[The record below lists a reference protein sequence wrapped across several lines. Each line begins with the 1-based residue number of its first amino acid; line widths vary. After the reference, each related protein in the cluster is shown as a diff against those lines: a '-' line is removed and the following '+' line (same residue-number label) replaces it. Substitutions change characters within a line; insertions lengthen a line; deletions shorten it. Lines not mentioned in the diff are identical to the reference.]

1 MNDMPFPRRF
11 PWLPAMAILSFSG
24 ALVLCNWLVWTPMQR
39 YYLGAYLRCA
49 LLGTDPASSTE
60 VRWLYKTAP
69 HKQQELA
76 TDADVVP
83 ATAGDDR
90 GIPMQLSPAA
100 RQAGWAGLLQGPD
113 EWLQTVRLQ
122 PFLEAQFYDGKSF
135 WRLLL
140 TPLLW
145 GVAMFFSL
153 LAMGSILRSLNAYD
167 QWDLER
173 IEWGEPPTSW
183 PQRWRKKIGRTRFG
197 LPGFARRKI
206 PEIARK
212 ATPQTQASI
221 HSESS
226 KKPIQPVLPIFGATI
241 IAVDDRPKE
250 RAASKETKRI
260 E

>member
-1 MNDMPFPRRF
+1 MF
-11 PWLPAMAILSFSG
+11 
-24 ALVLCNWLVWTPMQR
+24 
-39 YYLGAYLRCA
+39 
-49 LLGTDPASSTE
+49 GTGPASSTE

-69 HKQQELA
+69 NEKQELA

-100 RQAGWAGLLQGPD
+100 RQAGWTGLLQGPD

-122 PFLEAQFYDGKSF
+122 PLLEAQFYDGKNF

-145 GVAMFFSL
+145 GAAMFFSL
-153 LAMGSILRSLNAYD
+153 LAGGSILWGLNAYD
-167 QWDLER
+167 EWDLER
-173 IEWGEPPTSW
+173 IKWGEPPTSW
-183 PQRWRKKIGRTRFG
+183 PQRWRKKIGRMRFS
-197 LPGFARRKI
+197 LPGFAMRKI

-212 ATPQTQASI
+212 VTPQTQASI
-221 HSESS
+221 RAESL
-226 KKPIQPVLPIFGATI
+226 KKPIQPVLPFFGPTI
-241 IAVDDRPKE
+241 AAADDRPKE
-250 RAASKETKRI
+250 RFVSKEAKRI

>member
-11 PWLPAMAILSFSG
+11 PWLPAMAILAFSG
-24 ALVLCNWLVWTPMQR
+24 ALFLCNWLVWTPMQR
-39 YYLGAYLRCA
+39 YYLGAYLRCV
-49 LLGTDPASSTE
+49 LLGTNPASSTE

-90 GIPMQLSPAA
+90 GIPMRLSPAA
-100 RQAGWAGLLQGPD
+100 RQAGWSGLLQEPE

-122 PFLEAQFYDGKSF
+122 PFLEAQFYDGESI

-145 GVAMFFSL
+145 GAAMFFFL
-153 LAMGSILRSLNAYD
+153 LAGGSILRSLNAYD

-183 PQRWRKKIGRTRFG
+183 PQRWRKNIGRTRFG
-197 LPGFARRKI
+197 LQGFARRKI

-212 ATPQTQASI
+212 AMPQTQASI
-221 HSESS
+221 HAESS
-226 KKPIQPVLPIFGATI
+226 KKPIQPVLPLFGLTI
-241 IAVDDRPKE
+241 AADDERPKE
-250 RAASKETKRI
+250 RFASKKTKRI

>member
-1 MNDMPFPRRF
+1 MNDISFPRRF
-11 PWLPAMAILSFSG
+11 PWLPLMAILAFSG
-24 ALVLCNWLVWTPMQR
+24 ALFLCNWLVWTPMQR
-39 YYLGAYLRCA
+39 HYLRAYLRCA
-49 LLGTDPASSTE
+49 LFGTGPASSTE

-69 HKQQELA
+69 NEKQELA

-100 RQAGWAGLLQGPD
+100 RQAGWTGLIQGSD
-113 EWLQTVRLQ
+113 EWLHSAMLQ
-122 PFLEAQFYDGKSF
+122 PFLQVQFYAGKSF
-135 WRLLL
+135 WILLL

-145 GVAMFFSL
+145 GAAMFFFL
-153 LAMGSILRSLNAYD
+153 LAGGSVLRSLNAYD
-167 QWDLER
+167 EWDLER
-173 IEWGEPPTSW
+173 IEWGEPPTRW
-183 PQRWRKKIGRTRFG
+183 PQRWRRKIGRTRFD

-212 ATPQTQASI
+212 ATPQTQASF

-226 KKPIQPVLPIFGATI
+226 KKPIQPMFPFFGSTI
-241 IAVDDRPKE
+241 AADDDRPKE
-250 RAASKETKRI
+250 RFVSTETRRI

>member
-1 MNDMPFPRRF
+1 MNNMPFPGRF
-11 PWLPAMAILSFSG
+11 SWLPVMAILAFSG
-24 ALVLCNWLVWTPMQR
+24 ALFLCNWLVWTPMQR
-39 YYLGAYLRCA
+39 YYLGTYLRCA

-69 HKQQELA
+69 NKKQELA
-76 TDADVVP
+76 KDADVVP
-83 ATAGDDR
+83 ATAGDNR

-100 RQAGWAGLLQGPD
+100 RQAGWSGLLQGPD
-113 EWLQTVRLQ
+113 EWFQTVRLQ
-122 PFLEAQFYDGKSF
+122 PFLEAQFYTGKSF

-226 KKPIQPVLPIFGATI
+226 KKPIQPVLPFFGSTI
-241 IAVDDRPKE
+241 AADDDRPKE
-250 RAASKETKRI
+250 RFASKEAKRI

>member
-1 MNDMPFPRRF
+1 MNDMPFPKRF
-11 PWLPAMAILSFSG
+11 PWLPAMAILVFSG
-24 ALVLCNWLVWTPMQR
+24 ALFLCNWLVWTPMQR
-39 YYLGAYLRCA
+39 HYLRAYLRCA
-49 LLGTDPASSTE
+49 LFGTGPASSTE

-69 HKQQELA
+69 NEKQELA

-100 RQAGWAGLLQGPD
+100 RQAGWTGLIQGSD
-113 EWLQTVRLQ
+113 EWLHSAMLQ
-122 PFLEAQFYDGKSF
+122 PFLQAQFYAGKSF
-135 WRLLL
+135 WILLL

-145 GVAMFFSL
+145 GAAMFFFL
-153 LAMGSILRSLNAYD
+153 LAGGSVLRSLNAYD
-167 QWDLER
+167 EWDLER
-173 IEWGEPPTSW
+173 IEWGEPPTRW

-226 KKPIQPVLPIFGATI
+226 KKPIQPMFPFFGSTI
-241 IAVDDRPKE
+241 AADDDRPKE
-250 RAASKETKRI
+250 RFVSTETRRI

>member
-11 PWLPAMAILSFSG
+11 PWLPAMAILAFSG
-24 ALVLCNWLVWTPMQR
+24 ALFLCDWLVWTPMQR
-39 YYLGAYLRCA
+39 YYLGTYLRCA
-49 LLGTDPASSTE
+49 LLGTNPASSTE

-100 RQAGWAGLLQGPD
+100 RQAGWTGLLQGSE

-122 PFLEAQFYDGKSF
+122 LFLEAQFYDGKSF

-145 GVAMFFSL
+145 GAAMFFFL
-153 LAMGSILRSLNAYD
+153 LAGGSILRSLNAYD

-183 PQRWRKKIGRTRFG
+183 PQRWRKKVGRMRFS
-197 LPGFARRKI
+197 LPGFAMRKI
-206 PEIARK
+206 PEIARTP
-212 ATPQTQASI
+212 TPQAQASI
-221 HSESS
+221 HAESL

-241 IAVDDRPKE
+241 DAATDRPKE
-250 RAASKETKRI
+250 HFASKETKRI

>member
-1 MNDMPFPRRF
+1 MNDLPFPRRF
-11 PWLPAMAILSFSG
+11 PWLPAMAILAFSG
-24 ALVLCNWLVWTPMQR
+24 ALFLCNWLVWTPMQR
-39 YYLGAYLRCA
+39 YYLGSYLRCA
-49 LLGTDPASSTE
+49 LFGTDPAAGTE

-100 RQAGWAGLLQGPD
+100 RQAGWTGLLQGPD

-122 PFLEAQFYDGKSF
+122 PFLEAQFYDGKSI

-145 GVAMFFSL
+145 GAAMFFSL
-153 LAMGSILRSLNAYD
+153 LAGGGILRGLNAYD
-167 QWDLER
+167 EWDLER
-173 IEWGEPPTSW
+173 IKWGEPPTSW
-183 PQRWRKKIGRTRFG
+183 PQRWRKKIGKMRFS
-197 LPGFARRKI
+197 LPEFWKQRR
-206 PEIARK
+206 PEIALK
-212 ATPQTQASI
+212 PPPPEPATAPAEPLKT
-221 HSESS
+221 
-226 KKPIQPVLPIFGATI
+226 PRQPVLPLFGAPNG
-241 IAVDDRPKE
+241 RQKE
-250 RAASKETKRI
+250 GFAWDEHNGI

>member
-1 MNDMPFPRRF
+1 MNDMPFPKRF
-11 PWLPAMAILSFSG
+11 PWLPAMAILAFSG
-24 ALVLCNWLVWTPMQR
+24 ALSLCNGLVWTPMQR

-49 LLGTDPASSTE
+49 LLGTNLASSTE

-69 HKQQELA
+69 NEKQELA

-100 RQAGWAGLLQGPD
+100 RQAGWSGLLQGPD
-113 EWLQTVRLQ
+113 GWLQTVRLQ
-122 PFLEAQFYDGKSF
+122 PFLEAQFYDGESF

-145 GVAMFFSL
+145 GAAMFFFL
-153 LAMGSILRSLNAYD
+153 LAGGSILRSLNAYD

-173 IEWGEPPTSW
+173 IEWGEHPTSW

-197 LPGFARRKI
+197 LPGFASRNI
-206 PEIARK
+206 PEIGRK
-212 ATPQTQASI
+212 ATLQTQAGI

-226 KKPIQPVLPIFGATI
+226 KKPIPPVLPFFGSTI
-241 IAVDDRPKE
+241 AAADDRPKE
-250 RAASKETKRI
+250 RFASKETKRI

>member
-1 MNDMPFPRRF
+1 MNDLPFPRRF
-11 PWLPAMAILSFSG
+11 PWLPALAILAFSG
-24 ALVLCNWLVWTPMQR
+24 SLFLCNWLVWTPMQR
-39 YYLGAYLRCA
+39 YYLGSYLKCA
-49 LLGTDPASSTE
+49 LFGTDAAAGTE

-83 ATAGDDR
+83 ATAGDDH

-100 RQAGWAGLLQGPD
+100 RQAGWSGLLQGPE

-122 PFLEAQFYDGKSF
+122 PFLEAQFYDRKSF

-145 GVAMFFSL
+145 GAAMFFSL
-153 LAMGSILRSLNAYD
+153 LAGGSILRDLNAYD
-167 QWDLER
+167 EGDLER
-173 IEWGEPPTSW
+173 IKWGERPTSW

-197 LPGFARRKI
+197 LPGFTSGRI
-206 PEIARK
+206 PEIVRK

-226 KKPIQPVLPIFGATI
+226 KKPIQPVLPFFGSTI
-241 IAVDDRPKE
+241 AANDDRPKE
-250 RAASKETKRI
+250 RFASTETKRI

>member
-1 MNDMPFPRRF
+1 
-11 PWLPAMAILSFSG
+11 
-24 ALVLCNWLVWTPMQR
+24 MQR

-49 LLGTDPASSTE
+49 FVGTDPASSTE
-60 VRWLYKTAP
+60 VRWLYRTAP

-83 ATAGDDR
+83 ATAGDDS

-100 RQAGWAGLLQGPD
+100 RQAGWTGLLQEPD
-113 EWLQTVRLQ
+113 EWLQAVRLQ
-122 PFLEAQFYDGKSF
+122 PYLEAQFYDGKSF

-145 GVAMFFSL
+145 GAAMFFSL
-153 LAMGSILRSLNAYD
+153 LAMGGILRSLNAYD

-173 IEWGEPPTSW
+173 IEWGEPPASW
-183 PQRWRKKIGRTRFG
+183 PQRWRKRIGRTRFS
-197 LPGFARRKI
+197 LRGFASRNI
-206 PEIARK
+206 PETARK
-212 ATPQTQASI
+212 ETPQTQASI

-226 KKPIQPVLPIFGATI
+226 KKPVQSVLPIFGSTI
-241 IAVDDRPKE
+241 SAANDRPKE
-250 RAASKETKRI
+250 RSASKETKRI

>member
-11 PWLPAMAILSFSG
+11 PWLPAMAILAFSG
-24 ALVLCNWLVWTPMQR
+24 ALFLCNWLVWTPMQR
-39 YYLGAYLRCA
+39 YYLGSYLRCA

-69 HKQQELA
+69 NKKQELA
-76 TDADVVP
+76 KDADVVP
-83 ATAGDDR
+83 ATAGDNR

-100 RQAGWAGLLQGPD
+100 RQAGWSGLLQGPD
-113 EWLQTVRLQ
+113 EWFQTVRLQ
-122 PFLEAQFYDGKSF
+122 PFLEAQFYTGKSF

-145 GVAMFFSL
+145 GAAMFFFL
-153 LAMGSILRSLNAYD
+153 LAGENILRSLSAYD

-183 PQRWRKKIGRTRFG
+183 PQRWRKKIGRTRFV

-221 HSESS
+221 HAESL

-241 IAVDDRPKE
+241 DDANDRPKD
-250 RAASKETKRI
+250 RFALKETKRI

>member
-1 MNDMPFPRRF
+1 
-11 PWLPAMAILSFSG
+11 
-24 ALVLCNWLVWTPMQR
+24 
-39 YYLGAYLRCA
+39 
-49 LLGTDPASSTE
+49 
-60 VRWLYKTAP
+60 LYKTAADG
-69 HKQQELA
+69 KQEFAL
-76 TDADVVP
+76 DADVVP

-90 GIPMQLSPAA
+90 GIPMRLSAAA
-100 RQAGWAGLLQGPD
+100 RQAGWSGLLQGPE

-135 WRLLL
+135 WRLML

-145 GVAMFFSL
+145 GAAMFFFL

-197 LPGFARRKI
+197 LPGFARRKM

-212 ATPQTQASI
+212 TTLQTPASI
-221 HSESS
+221 PAESL
-226 KKPIQPVLPIFGATI
+226 KKPIQPVLPIFGSTI
-241 IAVDDRPKE
+241 IAADDSPKE
-250 RAASKETKRI
+250 RFASKETKRI

>member
-1 MNDMPFPRRF
+1 MNYLPFPRRF
-11 PWLPAMAILSFSG
+11 PWLPAMAILAFSG
-24 ALVLCNWLVWTPMQR
+24 ALFLCNWLVWTPMQR
-39 YYLGAYLRCA
+39 YYLGSYLRCA
-49 LLGTDPASSTE
+49 LFKTAPSAGAE
-60 VRWLYKTAP
+60 VQWLYKTAP
-69 HKQQELA
+69 NEKQELA

-90 GIPMQLSPAA
+90 GIPMQLSPEA
-100 RQAGWAGLLQGPD
+100 RQAGWTCLLQGPE
-113 EWLQTVRLQ
+113 EWLQTVKLQ

-145 GVAMFFSL
+145 GVAMFFFL

-167 QWDLER
+167 EWDLER
-173 IEWGEPPTSW
+173 IKWGEPPTSW
-183 PQRWRKKIGRTRFG
+183 PQRWRKKIGRTRFV
-197 LPGFARRKI
+197 LPGFARRKM

-221 HSESS
+221 HAESL
-226 KKPIQPVLPIFGATI
+226 KKPIQPVLPIFGSTI
-241 IAVDDRPKE
+241 AAADDRPKE
-250 RAASKETKRI
+250 RFASKETKRI

>member
-1 MNDMPFPRRF
+1 MNYLPFPRRF
-11 PWLPAMAILSFSG
+11 PWLPAMAILAFSG
-24 ALVLCNWLVWTPMQR
+24 ALFLCNWLVWTPIQR
-39 YYLGAYLRCA
+39 YYLGTYLRCA
-49 LLGTDPASSTE
+49 LFGTDPASSTE

-100 RQAGWAGLLQGPD
+100 RQAGWSGLLQGPD

-122 PFLEAQFYDGKSF
+122 PFLEAQFYDGESF

-145 GVAMFFSL
+145 GAAMFFFL
-153 LAMGSILRSLNAYD
+153 LAGGSILRSLNAYD

-197 LPGFARRKI
+197 LPGFASRRTAGVAPK
-206 PEIARK
+206 P
-212 ATPQTQASI
+212 ASP
-221 HSESS
+221 SPVSAPAESL
-226 KKPIQPVLPIFGATI
+226 KKPIQPVLPLFGSTI
-241 IAVDDRPKE
+241 VAADDRPKE
-250 RAASKETKRI
+250 RFASKEAKRI

>member
-1 MNDMPFPRRF
+1 
-11 PWLPAMAILSFSG
+11 
-24 ALVLCNWLVWTPMQR
+24 
-39 YYLGAYLRCA
+39 
-49 LLGTDPASSTE
+49 
-60 VRWLYKTAP
+60 LYKTAP

-83 ATAGDDR
+83 ATAGDGT

-100 RQAGWAGLLQGPD
+100 RQAGWTGLLQGPD

-122 PFLEAQFYDGKSF
+122 TFLAAQFYDGKSL

-145 GVAMFFSL
+145 GAAMFFFL
-153 LAMGSILRSLNAYD
+153 LAMGSILRGLNAYD
-167 QWDLER
+167 EWDLER

-183 PQRWRKKIGRTRFG
+183 PQRWRKKIGTMRFS

-221 HSESS
+221 HAESL
-226 KKPIQPVLPIFGATI
+226 KKPIQPVLPIFGSA
-241 IAVDDRPKE
+241 IAAADDSPKE
-250 RAASKETKRI
+250 RFASKETKRI

>member
-1 MNDMPFPRRF
+1 
-11 PWLPAMAILSFSG
+11 MAILAFSG
-24 ALVLCNWLVWTPMQR
+24 ALFLCNWLVWTPMQR
-39 YYLGAYLRCA
+39 YYLGTYLRCA

>member
-1 MNDMPFPRRF
+1 MNDMPFPKRF

-49 LLGTDPASSTE
+49 LFGTEPASRTE

-69 HKQQELA
+69 NEKQELA
-76 TDADVVP
+76 SDGDVVP

-90 GIPMQLSPAA
+90 GIPMQLSPSA
-100 RQAGWAGLLQGPD
+100 RQAGWTGLIQGSD
-113 EWLQTVRLQ
+113 EWLRSAMLQ
-122 PFLEAQFYDGKSF
+122 AFLQAQFYEGKSF

-145 GVAMFFSL
+145 GAAMFLFL

-167 QWDLER
+167 EWDLER
-173 IEWGEPPTSW
+173 IEWGERPTSW

-197 LPGFARRKI
+197 LPGFTSGRI
-206 PEIARK
+206 PEIVRK

-226 KKPIQPVLPIFGATI
+226 KKPIQPVLPFFGSTI
-241 IAVDDRPKE
+241 AANDDRPKE
-250 RAASKETKRI
+250 RFASTETKRI

>member
-1 MNDMPFPRRF
+1 MNDIFPRRF
-11 PWLPAMAILSFSG
+11 PWLPLMAILAFSG
-24 ALVLCNWLVWTPMQR
+24 ALFLCNWLVWTPMQR
-39 YYLGAYLRCA
+39 HYLRAYLRCA
-49 LLGTDPASSTE
+49 LFGTGPASSTE

-69 HKQQELA
+69 NEKQELA

-100 RQAGWAGLLQGPD
+100 RQAGWTGLIQGSD
-113 EWLQTVRLQ
+113 EWLHSAMLQ
-122 PFLEAQFYDGKSF
+122 PFLQAQFYAGKSF
-135 WRLLL
+135 WILLL

-145 GVAMFFSL
+145 GAAMFFFL
-153 LAMGSILRSLNAYD
+153 LAGGSVLRSLNAYD
-167 QWDLER
+167 EWDLER
-173 IEWGEPPTSW
+173 IEWGEPPTRW

-226 KKPIQPVLPIFGATI
+226 KKPIQPMFPFFGSTI
-241 IAVDDRPKE
+241 AADDDRPKE
-250 RAASKETKRI
+250 RFVSTETRRI